1 MFALRAADQFL
12 KKLDALEY
20 GRFELVT
27 PDGRTRVFE
36 GRQPGPAAC
45 LSLHDWRV
53 VANLA
58 VRGDIGFAEDYKAGL
73 WETACLP
80 DLLSLAME
88 NDRVIDGYIF
98 GSAGMQLMARLSQ
111 LLRLNSLSGSR
122 RNISAHYDLGNDFYS
137 LWLDPSM
144 TYSSAIF
151 GHAGEN
157 LQSAQMRKYDRIIDR
172 LSPSSGRILEL
183 GCGWG
188 GFAARAAE
196 RCDSYIKGVTLSE
209 KQRSYAAARLGGKAD
224 IALEDYRHQ
233 ESTFDHIVSIE
244 MFEAVGERY
253 WPVYFD
259 KISSLLRRGGKA
271 VIQTIT
277 IDDSR
282 FEKYRQSGDFI
293 RSYIFPGGMLPSPSR
308 FKAEV
313 EKAGFVMTDRFDFG
327 NDYATTLERWLEAFD
342 SRRADIVALGYD
354 EGFIRMWR
362 FYLAACIAGF
372 RTGRTDVMQVELQHA

>member
-1 MFALRAADQFL
+1 VFALRAADQFL

-27 PDGRTRVFE
+27 PDGRKRVFE

-98 GSAGMQLMARLSQ
+98 GSGGMQIMARLSQ
-111 LLRLNSLSGSR
+111 LLRLNTLSGSR
-122 RNISAHYDLGNDFYS
+122 RNISAHYDLGNDFYN

-172 LSPSSGRILEL
+172 LSPASGRILEI

-209 KQRSYAAARLGGKAD
+209 KQRSYATARLGGKAD

-233 ESTFDHIVSIE
+233 EGTFDHIVSIE

-259 KISSLLRRGGKA
+259 KLSSLLRRGGKA

-277 IDDSR
+277 IDDNR

-308 FKAEV
+308 FKAEA
-313 EKAGFVMTDRFDFG
+313 ESAGFVMTDRFDFG
-327 NDYATTLERWLEAFD
+327 KDYATTLERWLETFD
-342 SRRADIVALGYD
+342 ARRADIAALGYD
-354 EGFIRMWR
+354 EGFMRMWR